1 MQPDLCPLEMRIQRH
16 GPLREVKLG
25 LMSAHDRLD
34 VLESINQDSSLMGT
48 CCVLC
53 PLKLDLALCHLIG
66 TLSWRYVIFIFILS
80 PLLYFVHFIFF
91 VVLGVDSGS
100 PTLCI
105 V

>member
-1 MQPDLCPLEMRIQRH
+1 M
-16 GPLREVKLG
+16 REVKLG
-25 LMSAHDRLD
+25 LMSAHDRMD

-48 CCVLC
+48 CFSIVSFNRHIVLEIC
-53 PLKLDLALCHLIG
+53 YLHFP
-66 TLSWRYVIFIFILS
+66 FS

-105 V
+105 GQVLCC